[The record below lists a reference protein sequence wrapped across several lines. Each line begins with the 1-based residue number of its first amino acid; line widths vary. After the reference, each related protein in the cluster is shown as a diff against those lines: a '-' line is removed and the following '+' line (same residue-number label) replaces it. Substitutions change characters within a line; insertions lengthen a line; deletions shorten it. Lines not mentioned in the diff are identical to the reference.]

1 MIGDFV
7 RKSKMKNSVVWYKS
21 LAFTIILWFLPLS
34 TIPMAFISYDN
45 YKTSVED
52 ITKTSYHNLEQ
63 ASLLEK
69 KFISNWFHYRVTDIV
84 NWSQTKG
91 NIEFLD
97 ELKNEFIEQNTSLS
111 SFVQS
116 DMYTNITIEMESDT
130 LRTVKNYDYIYD
142 LFLIDN
148 NGNILYTVEEESDL
162 GTNLIDGKYKD
173 TKFAKTVVE
182 TLRDG
187 KKHFSDLELYAPSAN
202 TVAGFLTAPVINNL
216 GEKIGVFA
224 IQIKLSAIYNL
235 FHEEKL
241 KNDGFSYYLVGSDG
255 LLRSKISKENEI
267 LKLQINTMQFELWN
281 REHGEE
287 GTHNSDEIESIF
299 SYKSSYGNDVYGI
312 HQDIEI
318 LGVKWALIGE
328 TDLQIIEHLKD
339 EIIKKSL
346 LYLLL
351 ILVFVFIMSIMVL
364 KYTVRPILTLTNAT
378 KEFELGSRDISVG
391 IDSENEIGI
400 LALRFEDMMLTIKE
414 SEDELD
420 EQKHALNAHSI
431 VAITDIGGNITYVN
445 DKFVDISGY
454 SKKELIGQNHRLLN
468 SGDNTKEYWE
478 EMYKIISSG
487 KVWHDEVRNI
497 TKDGDYYWVSTTIV
511 PFLDESGKPKSYI
524 AIRTDITEKKADEKE
539 LREARIVAEESVK
552 AKSEFFASMSHEIRT
567 PMNGVIGMLG
577 LLLNTK
583 LSDSQHHQAYL
594 AQSSAKALLSLIND
608 ILDFS
613 KVEAGKLEL
622 DPISFNIRD
631 DFGDFAEAIAFK
643 AQEKDVSVI
652 LDVKDID
659 IDIIE
664 ADSNRIRQIL
674 NNLVSN
680 SIKFTHEGY
689 VLVKV
694 ALIKLND
701 IDARLLIHIKDTGI
715 GIPEDKLETLFDSFS
730 QVDASTTRKYGGTG
744 LGLAIVKK
752 LANLMDGDVSVTSQ
766 EGIGSEFNVDI
777 AVKLSPD
784 ASIVVP
790 DVIVK
795 EKKALILDS
804 CKVSAS
810 SLSAQ
815 LKHWGMKT
823 FTSLDKSV
831 DYDIVFINKDNNA
844 LRLAKELHIHNSKT
858 KFVLMTSL
866 EDTANVAEFMESV
879 YSTHFPQPATTN
891 DILNALA
898 VLSADYTSERV
909 IEDVVET
916 IEGLSKDTK
925 ILLVDDNKVN
935 QLVANGILEEMG
947 LEADVANNGE
957 EALKALTENSYDIVL
972 MDCQMPV
979 MDGYEATKAIKSG
992 SLGETIQRIPVVAM
1006 TANAMDGD
1014 KEKCFGSGMD
1024 DYITKP
1030 IDPEKLE
1037 AVLRKF
1043 LA

>member
-1 MIGDFV
+1 V
-7 RKSKMKNSVVWYKS
+7 RINKIKNSVVWYKS

-34 TIPMAFISYDN
+34 LIPMVFVSYDN

-69 KFISNWFHYRVTDIV
+69 KFITNWFHYRITDIT
-84 NWSQTKG
+84 NWSQTRG

-97 ELKNEFIEQNTSLS
+97 ELQTDFTETNSSLS
-111 SFVQS
+111 SFITS
-116 DMYTNITIEMESDT
+116 DMYTNITIEMESDM

-148 NGNILYTVEEESDL
+148 YGNILYTVEKESDL
-162 GTNLIDGKYKD
+162 GTNLVNGKYKD
-173 TKFAKTVVE
+173 TKFANAVQKTLKDGE
-182 TLRDG
+182 T
-187 KKHFSDLELYAPSAN
+187 HFSDLELYAPSN
-202 TVAGFLTAPVINNL
+202 DTVAGFLSAPVINEQ

-224 IQIKLSAIYNL
+224 IQIKLNAIYNV

-241 KNDGFSYYLVGSDG
+241 KNDGFSYYIIGLDG
-255 LLRSKISKENEI
+255 LLRSKITKENEI
-267 LKLQINTMQFELWN
+267 LKLKINTPQFKLWN
-281 REHGEE
+281 MEHGEE
-287 GTHNSDEIESIF
+287 GTHDSDEIEVIF
-299 SYKSSYGNDVYGI
+299 SYKNSYGGFVYGI
-312 HQDIEI
+312 HQDLEV

-328 TDLQIIEHLKD
+328 TDLQVIEHLKD

-346 LYLLL
+346 FYLLFML
-351 ILVFVFIMSIMVL
+351 MFVIIMVIVIF
-364 KYTVRPILTLTNAT
+364 KYTVNPILVLTKAT
-378 KEFELGSRDISVG
+378 KDFESGSRDTTVDINV
-391 IDSENEIGI
+391 ENEIGI
-400 LALRFEDMMLTIKE
+400 LASHFEEMMVTIKD

-454 SKKELIGQNHRLLN
+454 SKEELIGKNHRLLN

-478 EMYKIISSG
+478 AMYKVISSG
-487 KVWHDEVRNI
+487 KVWNDEVRNI
-497 TKDGDYYWVSTTIV
+497 KKDGVYYWVSTTIV

-539 LREARIVAEESVK
+539 LRAARVVAEDSVK

-622 DPISFNIRD
+622 DPIEFNIRD
-631 DFGDFAEAIAFK
+631 DFGDFAEAIAFR

-652 LDVKDID
+652 LDMKDVD
-659 IDIIE
+659 LDIIK

-694 ALIKLND
+694 ALVKQND
-701 IDARLLIHIKDTGI
+701 VDARLQIHIKDTGI
-715 GIPEDKLETLFDSFS
+715 GIPDDKLATLFDSFS

-752 LANLMDGDVSVTSQ
+752 LTNLMDGDVSVSSQ
-766 EGIGSEFNVDI
+766 EGVGSEFNVDI
-777 AVKLSPD
+777 AIKLSSS

-790 DVIVK
+790 NVIVK
-795 EKKALILDS
+795 DKKVLIIDF
-804 CKVSAS
+804 CKVSTT
-810 SLSAQ
+810 SLSTQ
-815 LKHWGMKT
+815 LKHWGMKVY
-823 FTSLDKSV
+823 TSLDKSV
-831 DYDIVFINKDNNA
+831 VYDIVFISKDENA
-844 LRLAKELHIHNSKT
+844 LHFAEELHKHNPST

-866 EDTANVAEFMESV
+866 ADTANVTEFMASV
-879 YSTHFPQPATTN
+879 YNTHFPQPATTK
-891 DILNALA
+891 DILGALN
-898 VLSADYTSERV
+898 VLRVDYITNIVEEKTVESSNSLSED
-909 IEDVVET
+909 I
-916 IEGLSKDTK
+916 K

-935 QLVANGILEEMG
+935 QLVANGILEEIG
-947 LEADVANNGE
+947 LEADVANNGAE
-957 EALKALTENSYDIVL
+957 AIEALGKNSYDIIL

-979 MDGYEATKAIKSG
+979 MDGYEATKVIKSG
-992 SLGETIQRIPVVAM
+992 ELGESIKSIPVVAM

-1014 KEKCFGSGMD
+1014 KEKCFASGMD
-1024 DYITKP
+1024 DYISKP

-1037 AVLRKF
+1037 AVLRKY